1 MGHCDQ
7 TMTQTHELLTL
18 VCCYLVDVHHCGD
31 LTIKTDDLEPYRS
44 MAMTSYLDEGLLTL
58 KLRTPEGAQ
67 REIARL
73 KLLKGVDT

>member
-1 MGHCDQ
+1 
-7 TMTQTHELLTL
+7 
-18 VCCYLVDVHHCGD
+18 
-31 LTIKTDDLEPYRS
+31 
-44 MAMTSYLDEGLLTL
+44 MTSYLDEGLLTL